1 MVHNTET
8 GLLIDQPQLAAHAY
22 QTLLAEL
29 PQQAY
34 RLSWQQGQLLWQEAG
49 EGGKSRWY
57 RRDPK
62 AGVWRRLQSWL
73 LGWLPLE
80 SEL

>member
-1 MVHNTET
+1 MWPPMWRICHN
-8 GLLIDQPQLAAHAY
+8 LSAFIV
-22 QTLLAEL
+22 LAEL

-49 EGGKSRWY
+49 EDGELRCYS
-57 RRDPK
+57 RDPK